1 MDDFMKKHIQIFIV
15 SLGCAKN
22 WLDTEI
28 MAGSAVS
35 SGMMITP
42 YEDEADIFLINTCSF
57 IFDARTEAEQNIHEA
72 LLWKKQKKGRK
83 VVVAG
88 CLPQRNIDEVQKQ
101 YPDVD
106 LFMGLNE
113 VSAFSERVKKMY
125 GGQADAPQIGE
136 CTYIYDDETP
146 RLQLTPSTYAY
157 LKIAEG
163 CNHACAFCAIPSI
176 RGSQRS
182 RPVESIVREAENLIN
197 NGVYELIL
205 IAQDTTSYGTDL
217 KDGTS
222 LPALITALDRID
234 ADFWIRI
241 LYTHPL
247 HFSDEVIAMFAESKH
262 LVPYVD
268 IPLQHVSTPMLKAM
282 KRGFNEEQTRGLV
295 EKIKGGIPGLTL
307 RSTFIVGFPGETDAD
322 FQALKKFILETG
334 FDRLGVFTYSP
345 EEGTPAAEIT
355 EGLVPETTAVARR
368 DELMRLQAEI
378 ALAKNEAKV
387 GRILDVVIE
396 GESEDGIIGRTC
408 GDAPD
413 VDNLVHVSIPA
424 DIEELPPMIRVRIT
438 EAETYDLFGE
448 LV

>member
-1 MDDFMKKHIQIFIV
+1 MNKRLQIYIV

-42 YEDEADIFLINTCSF
+42 YADDADIFLINTCSF
-57 IFDARTEAEQNIHEA
+57 IFDARSEAEQNILEA
-72 LLWKKQKKGRK
+72 LLWKKQNKSRK

-88 CLPQRNIDEVQKQ
+88 CLPQRNIEEVQNQ

-106 LFMGLNE
+106 LFMGLND
-113 VSAFSERVKKMY
+113 VSAFSKLVKKMY
-125 GGQADAPQIGE
+125 QGETGKPLIEE
-136 CTYIYDDETP
+136 CTYIYDENTP

-163 CNHACAFCAIPSI
+163 CNHKCAFCAIPSI
-176 RGSQRS
+176 RGLQRS

-205 IAQDTTSYGTDL
+205 IAQDTTSYGKDL
-217 KDGTS
+217 KQAAS
-222 LPALITALDRID
+222 LPMLIRELDKID
-234 ADFWIRI
+234 ADFRIRI

-247 HFSDEVIAMFAESKH
+247 HFTDEVIEMFATSEH

-268 IPLQHVSTPMLKAM
+268 IPLQHASTPVLKAM
-282 KRGFNEEQTRGLV
+282 KRATSEEKTRELV
-295 EKIKGGIPGLTL
+295 AKVKAGIPNVTL
-307 RSTFIVGFPGETDAD
+307 RSTFIVGFPGETEEDY
-322 FQALKKFILETG
+322 QTLKKFILDTE

-345 EEGTPAAEIT
+345 EEGTSAAEIT
-355 EGLVPETTAVARR
+355 EGLVPSEVAAARC
-368 DELMRLQAEI
+368 DELMRLQSEI
-378 ALAKNEAKV
+378 ALKKNEAQIGQV
-387 GRILDVVIE
+387 LDVIIE
-396 GESEDGIIGRTC
+396 GESEEGIIGRTY
-408 GDAPD
+408 GDAPE
-413 VDNLVHVSIPA
+413 VDNLVHVVIPEEI
-424 DIEELPPMIRVRIT
+424 DELPPMIQVKIT
-438 EAETYDLFGE
+438 DAETYDLFGE